1 MDVFTLLQNL
11 FERDLD
17 VRLDT
22 DGRLLVTPGN
32 KLNDTDRANIRHH
45 LPQLKKLVSAD
56 YGEYPEGWSQCQ
68 ALPTRAVHV
77 RQGRLLDS
85 CIFRTNEGALELIR
99 RLAVGEPLS
108 LAFSAACAAEDAQ
121 CKTPTPKPEKTNPWP
136 PNSPPRSK
144 S

>member
-1 MDVFTLLQNL
+1 MDAFTLLQNL

-85 CIFRTNEGALELIR
+85 CLFRTSGGAENFLHR
-99 RLAVGEPLS
+99 VQSGEPPS
-108 LAFSAACAAEDAQ
+108 LAFSAACAVEDAVPNTHITMIAEL
-121 CKTPTPKPEKTNPWP
+121 KRSTP
-136 PNSPPRSK
+136 
-144 S
+144 